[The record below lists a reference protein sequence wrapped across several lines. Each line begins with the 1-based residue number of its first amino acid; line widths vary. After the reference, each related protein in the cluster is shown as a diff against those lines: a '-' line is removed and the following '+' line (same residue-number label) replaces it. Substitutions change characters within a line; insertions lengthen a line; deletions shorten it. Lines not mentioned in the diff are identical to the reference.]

1 MWPEGKKSETEIT
14 KRPITAGT
22 AFKTSIIALV
32 ENLLTKVNTE
42 PPKPQQPAHK
52 CILRQ
57 PPPKLPHKTSK
68 GKY

>member
-1 MWPEGKKSETEIT
+1 MWPEGKKSEKEIT

-32 ENLLTKVNTE
+32 DNLLTKVSAE
-42 PPKPQQPAHK
+42 PSKP
-52 CILRQ
+52 LQ
-57 PPPKLPHKTSK
+57 PPHK